1 MRLLLRA
8 NAHRPVD
15 GVGWELAAS
24 PDTPRREAWQWDV
37 RVVEHPSTVVE
48 GQAGVER
55 QAVGLPRGDGT
66 SSVLQV
72 SCDPAAVAG
81 KVDVMIA
88 GEPAT
93 IERVPHE
100 VLVLVVG
107 HGAALLEGRHL
118 LRELDAMVLEGDDPP
133 VLSVRREGDE
143 PTSVGVVRL
152 RSAGA
157 RAISWVP

>member
-1 MRLLLRA
+1 MRLLLRS
-8 NAHRPVD
+8 NAHRAVD

-37 RVVEHPSTVVE
+37 RVVEHHPTAVE

-72 SCDPAAVAG
+72 SCDPAAVAA

-93 IERVPHE
+93 IEREPHE

-107 HGAALLEGRHL
+107 QGAALIEGRHL
-118 LRELDAMVLEGDDPP
+118 LRELDAMVLEGDDAP